1 MYLSFQKMDNK
12 EKKKRYFEKLRLD
25 PQRLAAH
32 QEKERQRVKAVRAKE
47 RDLFKDRPDILES
60 KRKYETLRKQK
71 QRERKRLAKLGEESN
86 FPSVASELGSYKRP
100 QSLGKAVNR
109 VKKVLPDSPSKKQ
122 AVVRKLILEYPN
134 LILTKPPRKCTTKL
148 SDEVKKTVK
157 DFFIRDD
164 ISYQAPGKRD
174 TKSIKDPVTNK
185 RANVQKRFLVM
196 SVKEAYQQ
204 FIQETGLQ
212 QVTKTTFYDL
222 RPKHVL
228 LVSDTPHT
236 VCVCKYHGNFNYL
249 LESLH
254 SNKVLNQDLVPNG
267 KELLRKLVC
276 SLNEEN
282 CMLGTCSQCK
292 SLVEHE
298 LAHVLTVSDYDE
310 GKIIVWKQW
319 VDIEKRPK
327 QVEHSGTV
335 KDVICEIKKQ
345 LPTFRV
351 HCYIKNV
358 QSEEFEARRLEN
370 NPKSGTLQI
379 DFAENFS
386 LISQDEIQ
394 SAHWS
399 HQQVTLFTACVWT
412 GSATSSYTIV
422 SDDLSHQK
430 LSIKVFLYRI
440 IEDILKRFPNL
451 EKLSIF
457 SDGPSSQFKNKY
469 TAGLLC
475 SMQKH
480 FKIDF
485 DWLFFA
491 TSHGKGSVD
500 AIGGAIKHRV
510 WIKIKSRQRTISNPF
525 EFYECAK
532 EEIKGTHI
540 IFLPEEDVQNHAQEM
555 EKKWADI
562 KSIPDIR
569 QCHYFMPYDSTSI
582 LVARTAKS
590 LMTKHIISKEA
601 EEDLSRQLDLKQ
613 RRLRYEDVYSS
624 SDSDDDKMCTPTALP
639 VGEETVVGSWV
650 GVIYDSQWYP
660 GIVENKSE
668 KDITVSFMA
677 RVGQRFFW
685 PSKPDIQ
692 TLHHVNIMCRI
703 KEPPHP
709 VSNRHFEINGVSL
722 YDEIFKKL
730 NV

>member
-1 MYLSFQKMDNK
+1 MENK
-12 EKKKRYFEKLRLD
+12 EKKKRYFEKLRSD

-32 QEKERQRVKAVRAKE
+32 REKERERIKSIRSKE
-47 RDLFKDRPDILES
+47 KDLLKGRPDILEN
-60 KRKYETLRKQK
+60 KRKVETLRKQK
-71 QRERKRLAKLGEESN
+71 QRERKRLAKLEENSN
-86 FPSVASELGSYKRP
+86 SPDLGLPVELGSYKRP

-109 VKKVLPDSPSKKQ
+109 VKKLLPDSPSKKQ
-122 AVVRKLILEYPN
+122 AVVRKLLSEFPN
-134 LILTKPPRKCTTKL
+134 LMFTTNPRQPKSKL
-148 SDEVKKTVK
+148 SDEVKQTVK
-157 DFFIRDD
+157 DFYNRDD

-185 RANVQKRFLVM
+185 RINVQKRFLVM

-204 FIQETGLQ
+204 YINETGN
-212 QVTKTTFYDL
+212 QVTKTTFYEL

-228 LVSDTPHT
+228 LVGDTPHT

-254 SNKVLNQDLVPNG
+254 SHKILNSELVPNG
-267 KELLRKLVC
+267 KDLLRRLVC
-276 SLNEEN
+276 NIEEEN
-282 CMLGTCSQCK
+282 CMLGACLECSK
-292 SLVEHE
+292 SVDE
-298 LAHVLTVSDYDE
+298 LENVLTIKDFDE
-310 GKIIVWKQW
+310 KKNIVWKQW
-319 VDIEKRPK
+319 IDIEKRPK

-351 HCYIKNV
+351 HCYVKNV
-358 QSEEFEARRLEN
+358 QSEEFELRKIN
-370 NPKSGTLQI
+370 KDPKTGVLQI

-412 GSATSSYTIV
+412 GTATTSYTIV
-422 SDDLSHQK
+422 SDDISHQK
-430 LSIKVFLYRI
+430 LSIKVFMYKLV
-440 IEDILKRFPNL
+440 EDILKRFPSL
-451 EKLSIF
+451 EKLLIF

-469 TAGLLC
+469 TASLLC
-475 SMQKH
+475 SLQND
-480 FKIDF
+480 FKIDC

-510 WIKIKSRQRTISNPF
+510 WIKIRSRKRMISNPF

-540 IFLPEEDVQNHAQEM
+540 FFVSQENIQLHTQEM

-562 KSIPDIR
+562 KSIPEIR

-590 LMTKHIISKEA
+590 LMNKYNISKA
-601 EEDLSRQLDLKQ
+601 EEDIHREIDSRQS
-613 RRLRYEDVYSS
+613 RLRYEDVYTDESN
-624 SDSDDDKMCTPTALP
+624 DEEICTPTPTTLP
-639 VGEETVVGSWV
+639 HKAKEVPIGSWV

-660 GIVENKSE
+660 GNE
-668 KDITVSFMA
+668 K
-677 RVGQRFFW
+677 
-685 PSKPDIQ
+685 
-692 TLHHVNIMCRI
+692 L
-703 KEPPHP
+703 
-709 VSNRHFEINGVSL
+709 
-722 YDEIFKKL
+722 FKL
-730 NV
+730 I

>member
-1 MYLSFQKMDNK
+1 MDNK

-32 QEKERQRVKAVRAKE
+32 REKERQRIKAIRTKE
-47 RDLFKDRPDILES
+47 RDLLKDRPDILEN
-60 KRKYETLRKQK
+60 KRKVETLRKQK
-71 QRERKRLAKLGEESN
+71 QRERKRLAKLGENSN
-86 FPSVASELGSYKRP
+86 CPNVALELGSYKRP

-109 VKKVLPDSPSKKQ
+109 IKKLLPESPSKKQ
-122 AVVRKLILEYPN
+122 AVVRQLVLEYPN
-134 LILTKPPRKCTTKL
+134 LILTKNPRKCKSKL
-148 SDEVKKTVK
+148 SDEVKQTVK
-157 DFFIRDD
+157 DFFTRDD

-174 TKSIKDPVTNK
+174 TKSIKDTVTNK
-185 RANVQKRFLVM
+185 RINVQKRFLVM

-204 FIQETGLQ
+204 FIKETGMH
-212 QVTKTTFYDL
+212 QVTKTTFYEL

-228 LVSDTPHT
+228 LVGDTPHT

-254 SNKVLNQDLVPNG
+254 SNKILNNELVPNG

-276 SLNEEN
+276 SIEEEN

-292 SLVEHE
+292 SVVELE
-298 LAHVLTVSDYDE
+298 NVLTINDYDE
-310 GKIIVWKQW
+310 EKKIVWKQW
-319 VDIEKRPK
+319 IDIEKRPK

-351 HCYIKNV
+351 HCYVKNV
-358 QSEEFEARRLEN
+358 QSEEFESRKIN
-370 NPKSGTLQI
+370 NDPKSGVLQI

-412 GSATSSYTIV
+412 GTATTSYTIV
-422 SDDLSHQK
+422 SDDLSHEK
-430 LSIKVFLYRI
+430 LSIKVFLYKLV
-440 IEDILKRFPNL
+440 EDILKRFPSL

-469 TAGLLC
+469 TASLLC
-475 SMQKH
+475 SLQND

-510 WIKIKSRQRTISNPF
+510 WIKIRSRKRIISNPF
-525 EFYECAK
+525 EFYKCAK

-540 IFLPEEDVQNHAQEM
+540 FFQSQEDIQLHAQEM
-555 EKKWADI
+555 ENKWADI
-562 KSIPDIR
+562 KSIPEIR
-569 QCHYFMPYDSTSI
+569 QCHYFMPYDSMSI

-590 LMTKHIISKEA
+590 LMNKYNISTA
-601 EEDLSRQLDLKQ
+601 EEDLPRQIDSRQP
-613 RRLRYEDVYSS
+613 RLRYEDVYSDE
-624 SDSDDDKMCTPTALP
+624 SDHEEICTLTPTTLP
-639 VGEETVVGSWV
+639 NNGEEVAVGSWV
-650 GVIYDSQWYP
+650 GVIYDSHWYP
-660 GIVENKSE
+660 GNE
-668 KDITVSFMA
+668 KNV
-677 RVGQRFFW
+677 
-685 PSKPDIQ
+685 
-692 TLHHVNIMCRI
+692 
-703 KEPPHP
+703 
-709 VSNRHFEINGVSL
+709 
-722 YDEIFKKL
+722 KL
-730 NV
+730 I